1 MNADKALS
9 IGSSIVVLAMV
20 TVVVSHPESARV
32 IKATGAAFS
41 GAIRAAM
48 GH

>member
-1 MNADKALS
+1 MNTDKAVSVL
-9 IGSSIVVLAMV
+9 GSIVTLAMV
-20 TVVVSHPESARV
+20 TVVVSHPESAKV

-41 GAIRAAM
+41 NAIKAAM